1 MNVMHV
7 ALGLFLSLAISL
19 TGVGGGTLTTPALIL
34 LGLPPIE
41 AVGTAMLFAAL
52 TKLVATPMY
61 LARKQVNFSVLG
73 SMLLGAVPGLMAGA
87 WVLHW
92 SSAAERKGLVLLL
105 VGIVIGVSAILNLLR
120 EGLGPGFTPFKQR
133 RWVPYA
139 SFPIGVEMAVSASG
153 AGALGT
159 LLLLNIPAL
168 AAVEVVATN
177 VVFGFVL
184 SVLGAG
190 LHLTWSAVDM
200 RVLGAL
206 IAGGI
211 PGAFLG
217 AAMLPRA
224 PKRALRI
231 AILVLLVAVS
241 VQLIATS
248 LQHS

>member
-1 MNVMHV
+1 MNVIHI
-7 ALGLFLSLAISL
+7 ALGLVLSLAIVL

-41 AVGTAMLFAAL
+41 AVGTAMIFAAL

-92 SSAAERKGLVLLL
+92 SSGTERNGLVLLL

-120 EGLGPGFTPFKQR
+120 EGFGPVLIPFKLR

-153 AGALGT
+153 AGTLGT

-168 AAVEVVATN
+168 EAVEVVATN

-190 LHLTWSAVDM
+190 LHLTWSGVDM
-200 RVLGAL
+200 RVLSAL

-217 AAMLPRA
+217 AAMLPKA
-224 PKRALRI
+224 PKRALRVVI
-231 AILVLLVAVS
+231 SALLVGVS
-241 VQLIATS
+241 VQLIVTS